1 MGHKKHLNLLNTLI
15 LGLFLVEF
23 IFGGISRGRY
33 GLIVQAIVKFAIII
47 LGYLIIFGKHAILK
61 KPFAVKIDHQ
71 IIFVALLLWVSIS
84 ILSALS
90 GIYNGNDHNYIVG
103 DLYKFLMLPGLFLLF
118 YFGIKSERDI
128 EFILNGM
135 VVIHTL
141 FISYYLILYFTAS
154 LSMYTLSPS
163 AQNIQLTLPI
173 LLCTFSMGK
182 KRLIKLFALL
192 AIVQIP
198 FLAYFTQSLGLII
211 NILFI
216 TAVFLIIRYKISIM
230 KVLIMVGIFSIC
242 ILPFFYQITR
252 GDLFVSLRDY
262 ILRSHPA
269 QQHVLV
275 KTQILLRAKQSS
287 ILEKSELLSGGRLS
301 QFIDIYKYFSDNPKK
316 LITGSGMGGYL
327 MKHAAIVFK
336 KSWVGPAHFIE
347 SPFGE
352 VIFRAGLP
360 GLIAFLYF
368 IMLFVKKA
376 FFLYKTNKIHPFGIL
391 SLVFG
396 VQLVANYVMG
406 SFLSAPYLI
415 LCLLFVGVLIFE
427 KKQHEILGERQTL
440 T

>member
-1 MGHKKHLNLLNTLI
+1 
-15 LGLFLVEF
+15 
-23 IFGGISRGRY
+23 
-33 GLIVQAIVKFAIII
+33 
-47 LGYLIIFGKHAILK
+47 
-61 KPFAVKIDHQ
+61 
-71 IIFVALLLWVSIS
+71 
-84 ILSALS
+84 
-90 GIYNGNDHNYIVG
+90 
-103 DLYKFLMLPGLFLLF
+103 
-118 YFGIKSERDI
+118 
-128 EFILNGM
+128 
-135 VVIHTL
+135 
-141 FISYYLILYFTAS
+141 
-154 LSMYTLSPS
+154 MYTLTPGG
-163 AQNIQLTLPI
+163 QNIQLTLPI
-173 LLCTFSMGK
+173 LLCAFSMGK

-192 AIVQIP
+192 AIVQVP

-216 TAVFLIIRYKISIM
+216 TAVFLILKYKISIM

-242 ILPFFYQITR
+242 ALFFYQVAR
-252 GDLFVSLRDY
+252 RNLFVPLEDY
-262 ILRSHPA
+262 ILRPHPA
-269 QQHVLV
+269 QQHVLI
-275 KTQILLRAKQSS
+275 KIQTLLRAKQSS
-287 ILEKSELLSGGRLS
+287 ILEKSELLGGGRLS

-368 IMLFVKKA
+368 IMVFVKKA

-396 VQLVANYVMG
+396 VQVVANYVT
-406 SFLSAPYLI
+406 SSSLSAPYLI

-427 KKQHEILGERQTL
+427 KKQHEILGERGKL
-440 T
+440 GHNGDKG